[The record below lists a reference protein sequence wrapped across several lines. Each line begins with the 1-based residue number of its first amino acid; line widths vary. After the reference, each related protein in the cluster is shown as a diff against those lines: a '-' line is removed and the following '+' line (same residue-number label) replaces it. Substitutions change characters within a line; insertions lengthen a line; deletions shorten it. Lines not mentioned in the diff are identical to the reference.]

1 MAEQV
6 ITQQLRV
13 YGQGESI
20 WREEFP
26 VIVAE
31 DGEHLLSHETALE
44 LEARQKYYL
53 ELAERGELPE
63 PSETAEK
70 DSHEAAGG

>member
-63 PSETAEK
+63 PSEAAGK

>member
-63 PSETAEK
+63 PTETREK